1 MDNVLLFITGVLS
14 GLIAGFTLSRIF
26 SRTKFR
32 SDGSTESLLQERLQK
47 ADDGLKQFSDQFE
60 CQSKELKE
68 ARKDA
73 LDAREK
79 AVASTTQLETID
91 KERKKLENAQQET
104 MASLES
110 VRKEKENLNRR
121 VGELIQQI
129 KSQETEAKFF
139 EQAKEELIDKFKTL
153 NLSMLQGSRD
163 YLVKTTE
170 EKVTTPF
177 SKQVEVLR
185 KQVEDLSK
193 DSTEKLGALAQS
205 TRDLKQRSEDVQGAA
220 LKLTSALRS
229 PNVKGRWGEVNL
241 KRIIE
246 FAGLVNYCDFEEQV
260 HIGTLDGNFR
270 PDCIISI
277 PGSRRLIIDSKA
289 PLDSYLDAVDATDED
304 KRKRALV
311 DHCKK
316 VKAHIDQLAKKD
328 YSGRLSS
335 EGQVIDGV
343 ILFIPIE
350 GALSMALESD
360 PELMEYAFRKK
371 IILTFPTSLI
381 AILKGISMTI
391 EQALISKN
399 VDEIKGN
406 AVELYK
412 RFTKFTEYFNS
423 IGKSIENLNETFNAA
438 ASSYQSR
445 LLVQGKRFA
454 DSAGQSSDL
463 KLTKGIDASVTEV
476 KNKDEK

>member
-1 MDNVLLFITGVLS
+1 M
-14 GLIAGFTLSRIF
+14 
-26 SRTKFR
+26 
-32 SDGSTESLLQERLQK
+32 
-47 ADDGLKQFSDQFE
+47 
-60 CQSKELKE
+60 
-68 ARKDA
+68 
-73 LDAREK
+73 
-79 AVASTTQLETID
+79 
-91 KERKKLENAQQET
+91 
-104 MASLES
+104 
-110 VRKEKENLNRR
+110 
-121 VGELIQQI
+121 
-129 KSQETEAKFF
+129 
-139 EQAKEELIDKFKTL
+139 
-153 NLSMLQGSRD
+153 
-163 YLVKTTE
+163 
-170 EKVTTPF
+170 
-177 SKQVEVLR
+177 
-185 KQVEDLSK
+185 
-193 DSTEKLGALAQS
+193 
-205 TRDLKQRSEDVQGAA
+205 
-220 LKLTSALRS
+220 
-229 PNVKGRWGEVNL
+229 
-241 KRIIE
+241 
-246 FAGLVNYCDFEEQV
+246 
-260 HIGTLDGNFR
+260 
-270 PDCIISI
+270 
-277 PGSRRLIIDSKA
+277 
-289 PLDSYLDAVDATDED
+289 
-304 KRKRALV
+304 V

-316 VKAHIDQLAKKD
+316 VKGHIDQLAKKD

-454 DSAGQSSDL
+454 DSAGQNSDL